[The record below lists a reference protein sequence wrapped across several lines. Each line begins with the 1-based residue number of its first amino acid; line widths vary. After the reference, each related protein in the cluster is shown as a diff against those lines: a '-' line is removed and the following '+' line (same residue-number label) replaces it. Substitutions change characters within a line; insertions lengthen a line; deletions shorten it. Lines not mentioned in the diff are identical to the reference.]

1 MRVSAPFRMK
11 GIVMEDFSS
20 FICYVIKTT
29 AKKMDKFLGKE
40 LELFGINFP
49 QALILFSLLEQ
60 EGSTLTEIGSRAQI
74 ENSSLT
80 TMVDKL
86 EKEELVERRLDPQD
100 RRIVRLFLT
109 DKGRALGEKV
119 LSAAAGFNEQLKTRL
134 RGDEK
139 TLLESLSSISAILE

>member
-1 MRVSAPFRMK
+1 
-11 GIVMEDFSS
+11 MEK
-20 FICYVIKTT
+20 Y
-29 AKKMDKFLGKE
+29 LGKE

-49 QALILFSLLEQ
+49 QALILFSLLES
-60 EGSTLTEIGSRAQI
+60 EGSTLTEIGARAQI

-109 DKGRALGEKV
+109 DKGRLLGKKV
-119 LSAAAGFNEQLKTRL
+119 LNASTNFNQKLKGTL
-134 RGDEK
+134 EGDEK
-139 TLLESLSSISAILE
+139 TLLKNLAAISAIME